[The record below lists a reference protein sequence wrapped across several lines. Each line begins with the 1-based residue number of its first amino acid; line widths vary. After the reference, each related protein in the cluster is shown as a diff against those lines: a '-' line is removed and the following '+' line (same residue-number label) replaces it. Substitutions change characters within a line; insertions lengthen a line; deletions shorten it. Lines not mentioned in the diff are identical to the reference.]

1 MKVIIDV
8 DADINDDPE
17 ELLEEIEEALR
28 DAGISAVVNFY
39 EDED

>member
-1 MKVIIDV
+1 MKVVIDV
-8 DADINDDPE
+8 DADDNDPE